1 MSRVNRP
8 PLALSRLVGL
18 HSITWSYCCISSY
31 VNLMFVVFVTLL
43 RYERWKL
50 KVTSQT
56 RYVLLL
62 GRSLMTWGCTR
73 FLPLRSVSKSAL
85 SLLVLHKSLVNYSFS
100 QTVCESENQMSSLFE
115 LNCKLWLVFFL
126 TSVVMIVLK
135 LLSASLEACVKHF
148 YTLPSLI
155 CVCLYLPEGPYSF
168 FLRVVC
174 QARMPDGILA
184 C

>member
-1 MSRVNRP
+1 METDVFFIYLQLYRFLARRTNATFNKVVLKRLCMSRVNRP

-18 HSITWSYCCISSY
+18 HSITWSYWCLSSY

-73 FLPLRSVSKSAL
+73 FLPLRSVFRSVL
-85 SLLVLHKSLVNYSFS
+85 YSLLVLHKTLVNYSFS
-100 QTVCESENQMSSLFE
+100 QTVCETENQMSSLFE
-115 LNCKLWLVFFL
+115 LNCKL
-126 TSVVMIVLK
+126 
-135 LLSASLEACVKHF
+135 
-148 YTLPSLI
+148 
-155 CVCLYLPEGPYSF
+155 
-168 FLRVVC
+168 
-174 QARMPDGILA
+174 
-184 C
+184 

>member
-1 MSRVNRP
+1 METDVFFIYLQLYRFLARRTNATFNKVVLKRLCMSRVNRP

-18 HSITWSYCCISSY
+18 HSITWSCWCLSSY

-73 FLPLRSVSKSAL
+73 FLPLRSVFKSVL
-85 SLLVLHKSLVNYSFS
+85 YSLLVLHKTLVNYSFS
-100 QTVCESENQMSSLFE
+100 QTVCETENQMSSLFE
-115 LNCKLWLVFFL
+115 LNCKL
-126 TSVVMIVLK
+126 
-135 LLSASLEACVKHF
+135 
-148 YTLPSLI
+148 
-155 CVCLYLPEGPYSF
+155 
-168 FLRVVC
+168 
-174 QARMPDGILA
+174 
-184 C
+184 